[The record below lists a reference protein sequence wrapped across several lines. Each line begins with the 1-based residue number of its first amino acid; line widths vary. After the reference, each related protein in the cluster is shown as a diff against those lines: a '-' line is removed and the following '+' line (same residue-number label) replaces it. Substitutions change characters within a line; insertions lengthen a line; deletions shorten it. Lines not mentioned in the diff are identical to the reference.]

1 MAPENKPPV
10 VVDEV
15 DEPVPA
21 SSSSKDEEQKKEEA
35 KEPEESS
42 PEESSAEKSSSSPE
56 EEEAS
61 KSISAPPTQTSAE
74 KSSSGGEEVEEEE
87 EANNS
92 TPAPKTTTQ
101 TQEQPLRKPET
112 ESESD
117 DDQSQSVSDDADSDS
132 EHPELVASNHNQ
144 QAKPA
149 TKRGAQ
155 GDVEAVVSN
164 AAKRRRKH
172 VKSEPGEDETK
183 AHPFQ
188 RVWSDADEIKLLK
201 GFISFKDENGDS
213 GSKLPKDRNLFFEF
227 VKKNLHFSVSINQL
241 TEKLRRIR
249 KKYLKGKGGSSRN
262 SHDLQIHELCH
273 QIWGDLVEDPA
284 HHSNGSSKKKAKAR
298 VELPSMMDLD
308 NVIDLGLGLSPKPV
322 FGNVNLNVLRLAEIE
337 DFVVKRGLEFSG
349 IEEKAQMEERWK
361 NLQMKSLQLLVEKTQ
376 LLKKQAKIALAAYEA
391 GKY

>member
-1 MAPENKPPV
+1 MRCHTSFGKEVKKALILSKAKAKPSQ
-10 VVDEV
+10 E
-15 DEPVPA
+15 
-21 SSSSKDEEQKKEEA
+21 SSSSPEEEGEEGGGEEEDASKKEA
-35 KEPEESS
+35 KEPEDSS

-56 EEEAS
+56 EEKAS

-74 KSSSGGEEVEEEE
+74 KSSSGGEGVEEEE

-101 TQEQPLRKPET
+101 TQEQALRKPET
-112 ESESD
+112 ESD

-132 EHPELVASNHNQ
+132 EHPELVAPNPNQ

-172 VKSEPGEDETK
+172 VESEPGEDETK
-183 AHPFQ
+183 TDPFQ

-213 GSKLPKDRNLFFEF
+213 DSKLPKNMDLFFEF

-241 TEKLRRIR
+241 TEKLWRIR

-273 QIWGDLVEDPA
+273 QIWGDPVDDPA

-308 NVIDLGLGLSPKPV
+308 NVIDLDLGLIPKPV
-322 FGNVNLNVLRLAEIE
+322 FGNVNLNVLGLAEIE
-337 DFVVKRGLEFSG
+337 DFVMKRGLEFSG
-349 IEEKAQMEERWK
+349 IEEKAQMEEMKKKLKWK
-361 NLQMKSLQLLVEKTQ
+361 RGGRTCK
-376 LLKKQAKIALAAYEA
+376 
-391 GKY
+391 